1 MSFTID
7 ISIMD
12 APLQLEE
19 LIKKKYV
26 LDLAMST
33 QL

>member
-1 MSFTID
+1 MTFSID
-7 ISIMD
+7 IAVMD
-12 APLQLEE
+12 APLHLEE
-19 LIKKKYV
+19 LIKKNYV